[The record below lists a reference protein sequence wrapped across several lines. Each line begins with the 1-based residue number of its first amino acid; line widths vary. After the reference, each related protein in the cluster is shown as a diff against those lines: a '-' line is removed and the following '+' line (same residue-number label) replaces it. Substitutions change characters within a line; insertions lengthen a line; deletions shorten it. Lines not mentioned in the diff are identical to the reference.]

1 MGREVSVGRVMRP
14 HGIHGEVV
22 VSRFGEAPGVLKK
35 GAVLTGRRGEAELT
49 LTIAAVRPFKQNWI
63 VAFEGFRDRSEAEAL
78 MGTVFYS
85 DVDALPPLEEGTY
98 YRFDLIGL
106 EAVTVDGET
115 IGKVEEVWETGAN
128 DLLVVRG
135 PRGEILIPAV
145 EPFVAEV
152 DLAKRQV
159 TVKPVPG
166 MIPEEEA

>member
-1 MGREVSVGRVMRP
+1 MGRVMRA

-22 VSRFGEAPGVLKK
+22 VSRYGESPGVLTE
-35 GAVLTGRRGEAELT
+35 GAVLTGRRGDAELT
-49 LTIAAVRPFKQNWI
+49 LTVEAVRPFKQNWI
-63 VAFEGFRDRSEAEAL
+63 VAFKGIRDRNEAEAL
-78 MGTVFYS
+78 MGTVFYA

-106 EAVTVDGET
+106 EAVTVEGEA

-135 PRGEILIPAV
+135 DRGEILIPAV
-145 EPFVAEV
+145 EPFVETV

-166 MIPEEEA
+166 LIPEADDAS